1 MGCTWLAG
9 MVEEVEHQIPTKI
22 PIGYTQN
29 IASDSQVQLLAFTRG
44 NCLEKKQE
52 NGQKVR
58 N

>member
-9 MVEEVEHQIPTKI
+9 MVEEVEHQIPTI
-22 PIGYTQN
+22 ILIGYTQN

-44 NCLEKKQE
+44 NRLEKKQE
-52 NGQKVR
+52 NGQKLR